1 MQTVKD
7 VAEHVKFLLEKGRGD
22 EPASLFLPRVV
33 AQRRKANREG
43 YRRFIIQV
51 DEQTYS
57 DLHAQRERYLA
68 LCNSNP
74 PIAYAV
80 MLRILGAVSD
90 EAIQGLA
97 QEGNDA
103 ES

>member
-7 VAEHVKFLLEKGRGD
+7 VLEHAKFLIDKGRGD
-22 EPASLFLPRVV
+22 EPASLFLPRIV

-51 DEQTYS
+51 DEQTYA
-57 DLHAQRERYLA
+57 DLHSQRERYLQ
-68 LCNSNP
+68 LCGTNP

-80 MLRILGAVSD
+80 MLRILAAVSD
-90 EAIQGLA
+90 EAIQNLAKEGL
-97 QEGNDA
+97 
-103 ES
+103 